1 MPSGLIYFLAFTAV
15 LTLFSLLCIAYE
27 IPTLGRHAAL
37 SFILYPDHLFDL
49 HAYRDRWHLL
59 HTPGFFSAPGFPW
72 YYPAPAAFVYAPL
85 YKLVGWHTERQTT
98 ALFLLSG
105 LLLAG
110 AAALL
115 LARGLMRAGLTAP
128 QAGAF
133 VVLSAAT
140 SYPFYCAFERGN
152 IEAFLWLAPALGCWC
167 LLRRQYFAASVLFGI
182 GGSFKLYPLFFL
194 ALFLKQRRF
203 AECLAGI
210 AAFLLS
216 TLAGLRFLEPN
227 VVDAFRH
234 EAAGT
239 HAFTIRYSIQGTVT
253 DHSIFGSLRLLLS
266 WLHLDRSRGLQVY
279 LVLAGVVMMI
289 WFFKRIIHLPLLNQI
304 TFITV
309 ASIVLPPTSF
319 NYTLCMLYIPLALF
333 ALLETHR
340 STRGGTVPGLQ
351 TVLALLALSMAC
363 GTFPILNGRCYEGTL
378 RMFFLLG
385 LMISS
390 SAWPFSMELVG
401 DLKVGKRPPAPGVL
415 FPMVQRRSMLLKC
428 LRRPLPNSPRV

>member
-1 MPSGLIYFLAFTAV
+1 MPPGLICFLALTAGFSF
-15 LTLFSLLCIAYE
+15 FSLLCVAYK
-27 IPTLGRHAAL
+27 IRTLGRHAGL
-37 SFILYPDHLFDL
+37 SLILYPDRLFDL
-49 HAYRDRWHLL
+49 QVYRDRWPLI
-59 HTPGFFSAPGFPW
+59 HTPAFFRAPGFPW

-85 YKLVGWHTERQTT
+85 YKLIGWHTERQTT
-98 ALFLLSG
+98 VLFLVSG

-115 LARGLMRAGLTAP
+115 LARGLMRAGLTAW
-128 QAGAF
+128 QAGSF
-133 VVLSAAT
+133 VLLSSAM

-152 IEAFLWLAPALGCWC
+152 IETFLWLPPALGCWC
-167 LLRRQYFAASVLFGI
+167 LLRRQYLAAAVLFGI
-182 GGSFKLYPLFFL
+182 GGSFKLYPMFFL

-203 AECLAGI
+203 TECLAGI
-210 AAFLLS
+210 AAFLLT
-216 TLAGLRFLEPN
+216 TLAGLRFLEPD

-239 HAFTIRYSIQGTVT
+239 HGFTVRYSIEGSVI

-289 WFFKRIIHLPLLNQI
+289 WFFTRIIHLPLPNQI

-340 STRGGTVPGLQ
+340 SRLGKTVPGLS
-351 TVLALLALSMAC
+351 TVLVLLALSMAC
-363 GTFPILNGRCYEGTL
+363 GTFPILNGTSYEGTL

-385 LMISS
+385 LLIASS
-390 SAWPFSMELVG
+390 TWPFSMELV
-401 DLKVGKRPPAPGVL
+401 PPGTA
-415 FPMVQRRSMLLKC
+415 QR
-428 LRRPLPNSPRV
+428 LRQAIVPAA